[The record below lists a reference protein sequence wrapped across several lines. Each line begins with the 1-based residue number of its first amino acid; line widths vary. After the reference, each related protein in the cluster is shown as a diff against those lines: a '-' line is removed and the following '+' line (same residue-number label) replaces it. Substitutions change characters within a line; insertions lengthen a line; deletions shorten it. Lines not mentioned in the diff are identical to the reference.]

1 MIFERIKED
10 AGRGITDFTDR
21 DHERRTYYRIIV
33 IGLAVNALSWI
44 VAIVTPDA
52 IAEWVGLA
60 ADISDRVKA
69 YLLAI
74 PFWAMF
80 FAAYSA
86 LRTRSYTNPTA
97 VVADDDVLASYRNTE
112 RSNYIRN
119 RVLFSLAIAAV
130 NVFLLV
136 FVVLTLR

>member
-1 MIFERIKED
+1 MYERIKED
-10 AGRGITDFTDR
+10 AGRGLSDFTDR
-21 DHERRTYYRIIV
+21 DHARRTYYLIIV
-33 IGLAVNALSWI
+33 IGLSVNVLSWI

-80 FAAYSA
+80 FATYGA

-97 VVADDDVLASYRNTE
+97 VVADDDVLASYRDTE

-119 RVLFSLAIAAV
+119 RVLISLAAAAV
-130 NVFLLV
+130 NVIILV
-136 FVVLTLR
+136 FVLFTLR